1 MAENPLTL
9 EVGLEGRKSLQ
20 TKMLSEHL
28 KREELQRSD
37 NA

>member
-1 MAENPLTL
+1 MAENPFML

-28 KREELQRSD
+28 KREELQRLN